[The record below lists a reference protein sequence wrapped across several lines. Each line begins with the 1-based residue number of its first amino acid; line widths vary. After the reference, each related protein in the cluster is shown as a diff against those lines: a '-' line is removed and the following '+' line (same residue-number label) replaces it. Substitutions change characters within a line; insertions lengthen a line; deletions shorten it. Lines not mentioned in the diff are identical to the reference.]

1 MVNTPKRKGRGF
13 TLIEVMVALA
23 VVAMALPALVSLVMT
38 QLDGTA
44 AMRERTQAFWVAENE
59 MTRLQL
65 QQRLLPDFTL
75 PESASGE
82 LDAADRAWYWRMETE
97 ATEVDDI
104 RRVEFIVYRNEDR
117 DFPVAR
123 LAGFFHATP

>member
-1 MVNTPKRKGRGF
+1 
-13 TLIEVMVALA
+13 
-23 VVAMALPALVSLVMT
+23 
-38 QLDGTA
+38 
-44 AMRERTQAFWVAENE
+44 MRERTQAFWVAENE

-104 RRVEFIVYRNEDR
+104 WRVEFIVYRNEDR

-123 LAGFFHATP
+123 LAGFIHATPEEQPWFYDVGGHGGHCHDNVGSRDSVSGLEFGQRRSRAKPE

>member
-1 MVNTPKRKGRGF
+1 MVDTQMRKGRGF

-75 PESASGE
+75 PERANGE
-82 LDAADRAWYWRMETE
+82 LDAADRAWYWHMETE

-104 RRVEFIVYRNEDR
+104 VRVEFVVYRNEER
-117 DFPVAR
+117 DYPVAR

>member
-1 MVNTPKRKGRGF
+1 MRNM
-13 TLIEVMVALA
+13 TLSMLFSKQKTAYELA
-23 VVAMALPALVSLVMT
+23 TRLEFRRVLFRS
-38 QLDGTA
+38 
-44 AMRERTQAFWVAENE
+44 
-59 MTRLQL
+59 RLQL